1 MGPIHSKEQHGG
13 KIMKRI
19 FLTALILFA
28 SVPLWAKLKV
38 VTTYPYI
45 KGLVTE
51 IASSRASVQVL
62 SSGKRDPHFITPRPS
77 LIAKVRRA
85 DLVVINGAE
94 LEIGWL
100 PPIIR
105 DARNRK
111 VRPGQKGFLDLSR
124 QVKILDK
131 PESVSRSQGDIHP
144 SGNPHFSLD
153 PANMLPLAKSIA
165 RRLSALDPSGRSHYN
180 RNLAAF
186 TSRWRQNLL
195 RWKKRMG
202 AMKGKKVIQ
211 YHKQFD
217 YFYRRYGINAVMEI
231 EPLPGIPPTSGHI
244 VRVIR
249 RVKQGD
255 IALIITDVYHSKKP
269 AKLVA
274 AKTGVKCII
283 MPHDIGS
290 FRSIDSLENLFDDI
304 TGRFPQ

>member
-1 MGPIHSKEQHGG
+1 
-13 KIMKRI
+13 MKRI
-19 FLTALILFA
+19 FLTVVILFA

-105 DARNRK
+105 DAHNRK

-124 QVKILDK
+124 HVNILDK

-144 SGNPHFSLD
+144 SGNPHFNLD
-153 PANMLPLAKSIA
+153 PKNMLPLAKTIA
-165 RRLSALDPSGRSHYN
+165 RRLSELDPSGRSHYS

-186 TSRWRQNLL
+186 NTRWRQNLL
-195 RWKKRMG
+195 RWKKRMA

-217 YFYRRYGINAVMEI
+217 YFYRRYGINSVMEI

-249 RVKQGD
+249 RLKRGD
-255 IALIITDVYHSKKP
+255 IALIVTDVYHSKKP

-274 AKTGVKCII
+274 AKTGIKYVV

-290 FRSIDSLENLFDDI
+290 FNSIDTLENLFNDI
-304 TGRFPQ
+304 TGRFSQ